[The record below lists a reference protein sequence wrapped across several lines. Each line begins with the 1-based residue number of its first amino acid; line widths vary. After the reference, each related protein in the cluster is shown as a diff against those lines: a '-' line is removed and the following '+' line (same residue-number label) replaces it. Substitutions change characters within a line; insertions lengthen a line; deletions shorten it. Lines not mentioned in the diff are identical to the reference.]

1 MRSAPPLLVS
11 LVFVALASVA
21 GAASLPP
28 ILHGRPR
35 PWQPLIFSMAAMR
48 VAIDPIT
55 GQLVA
60 PAHGDPSL
68 LPVARSTPPGG
79 FTIRTRPDG
88 SGSVYLGDA
97 IRVYTVV
104 RLNAAGDLVEDCVQ
118 VHAVPSVGPADCAPA
133 GTESEVRR

>member
-1 MRSAPPLLVS
+1 MRCAPPLLVS

-35 PWQPLIFSMAAMR
+35 PWQPPISTMAAMR

-55 GQLVA
+55 GELVPIA
-60 PAHGDPSL
+60 SGDPSL
-68 LPVARSTPPGG
+68 VPLARTVPPGG

-97 IRVYTVV
+97 IRAYTVV

-118 VHAVPSVGPADCAPA
+118 VH
-133 GTESEVRR
+133 